1 MEKKIVQSYS
11 RVIFMIKGNA
21 EVMIGLT
28 EKATFKKIPSEVE
41 KDNHTPQGKRFL
53 VRRNSK
59 DKGPEHPGGH
69 MTKIGSK
76 DERGVQIQRVI

>member
-41 KDNHTPQGKRFL
+41 KDNHTP
-53 VRRNSK
+53 
-59 DKGPEHPGGH
+59 
-69 MTKIGSK
+69 
-76 DERGVQIQRVI
+76 